1 MSSARKS
8 GNEKSFFYLE
18 FLPIHYLCLWKLTIM
33 FPIQVFNGH
42 YFSHADFLMTTIPK
56 TETEMS
62 QRHQLFIILRW
73 SSPMTMRC
81 IVLLLECKQLTH
93 KITFLL
99 FVDWLMGPLNMSLF
113 NTFNIALVSIYYVV
127 SICIEQAFLK
137 QTIYIVL
144 LQRKTKMSSIPVKLL
159 HQETFHK
166 H

>member
-1 MSSARKS
+1 MKASFIYNFYQSIIYAY
-8 GNEKSFFYLE
+8 GNSPLCFAFWL
-18 FLPIHYLCLWKLTIM
+18 FNAHY
-33 FPIQVFNGH
+33 V
-42 YFSHADFLMTTIPK
+42 SHADFLMITIPNP
-56 TETEMS
+56 EIEMS

-93 KITFLL
+93 KITILL

-144 LQRKTKMSSIPVKLL
+144 LQSKTKMSSLPIKLL
-159 HQETFHK
+159 HQANFHK